1 VVSGWRPVAEATREA
16 LAQLGYPV
24 PACLPGEPEACG
36 GSDAEHAAAN
46 LGALRA
52 VVEYRITHLGPE
64 ARPLA
69 GEALCGLVPLADPP
83 PVLFLA
89 VTCRACLAIAAR
101 EHIDITGGQI

>member
-1 VVSGWRPVAEATREA
+1 MVSGWRPVAEATREA

-52 VVEYRITHLGPE
+52 VVEYRITHLSPE

-69 GEALCGLVPLADPP
+69 GEV
-83 PVLFLA
+83 
-89 VTCRACLAIAAR
+89 AAR
-101 EHIDITGGQI
+101 IRAELAAGPPCDQRHQEEP

>member
-1 VVSGWRPVAEATREA
+1 MTGWRPVAEATRSA

-24 PACLPGEPEACG
+24 PACLPGEPGECG
-36 GSDAEHAAAN
+36 GSDAGHAAAN

-69 GEALCGLVPLADPP
+69 G
-83 PVLFLA
+83 A
-89 VTCRACLAIAAR
+89 VTARVRAELAAGPPCDQGHQEQR
-101 EHIDITGGQI
+101 